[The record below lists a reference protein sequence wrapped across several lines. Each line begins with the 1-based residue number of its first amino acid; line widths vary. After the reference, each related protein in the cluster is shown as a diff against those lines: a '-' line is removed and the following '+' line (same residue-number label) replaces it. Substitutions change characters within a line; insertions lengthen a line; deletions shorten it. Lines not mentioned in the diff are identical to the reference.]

1 MKFALVNEQRQEP
14 QPNRLGECPGCGN
27 PMVARCGEVR
37 LWHWAHRGRRHCDS
51 WWENEKEWHRDWKG
65 QFPVDWQEIVHHA
78 EDGER
83 HIADV
88 KTGDDWVIEFQ
99 HSYIKP
105 EERRSREGFYPKLV
119 WVVDGLRRK
128 RDEAGFQRALEHTGQ
143 RFGANSPLREI
154 WRHEVALLRDWAG
167 GRAHVFFDL
176 GDQQV
181 LWWLSPNAG
190 DTWAHV
196 ARISRADFIET
207 HRRTATQGARDFDSF
222 VEELIKLVPDNESR
236 RRTQALEEAPP
247 RSPQDF
253 ERDFAR
259 MSRRNLQAPFRPR
272 RYRR

>member
-1 MKFALVNEQRQEP
+1 MKFALVNGQRQEP
-14 QPNRLGECPGCGN
+14 QPNLSGECPGCGS
-27 PMVARCGEVR
+27 PMVARCGDVR
-37 LWHWAHRGRRHCDS
+37 VWHWAHRGRRHCDS
-51 WWENEKEWHRDWKG
+51 WWENETQWHRDWKG
-65 QFPVDWQEIVHHA
+65 QFPADCQEIVHHA

-88 KTGDDWVIEFQ
+88 KTDADWVIEFQ

-128 RDEAGFQRALEHTGQ
+128 RDKAGFQRALEHTDRQ
-143 RFGANSPLREI
+143 FGANSQMRKI
-154 WRHEVALLRDWAG
+154 WRHEGALLRDWAG

-176 GDQQV
+176 GDEQV
-181 LWWLSPNAG
+181 LWWLAPNA
-190 DTWAHV
+190 DDIWVCV

-222 VEELIKLVPDNESR
+222 VEELIKLVPDYESR
-236 RRTQALEEAPP
+236 RLSQALEEAPP

-259 MSRRNLQAPFRPR
+259 ISRGNLQKHFRPR
-272 RYRR
+272 PYRR